1 MRIESREVLK
11 RAISGKG
18 SPLFLSK
25 NANDIRGYL
34 KRKGFDIEISE
45 IKEYLAEQKSGSV
58 IIKNNSEKDLP
69 GDAE

>member
-34 KRKGFDIEISE
+34 KLLKTIIQLLWASQVLTNFVLFGIDY
-45 IKEYLAEQKSGSV
+45 IKLEYE
-58 IIKNNSEKDLP
+58 
-69 GDAE
+69 